1 MGNSIVVNTQVWGLD
16 MCEVKFWHLGS
27 LVCTLGLTA
36 YIYETV
42 HMELFIGPEMDE
54 DEVLNKYYI
63 PLC

>member
-1 MGNSIVVNTQVWGLD
+1 

-54 DEVLNKYYI
+54 DEVLNKHYI